1 MLSPQKIVDNADAV
15 AAVLDVIA
23 DITDMRA
30 VRTAEIVVAGVRA
43 ALGILGG
50 LSDGTLDVHDVDKRV
65 DALRDDLKVTDAKH
79 DAALAKKF
87 DVGGETD

>member
-23 DITDMRA
+23 DITDMQA
-30 VRTAEIVVAGVRA
+30 VRKAEVVVAGVRA
-43 ALGILGG
+43 AIALLEGLG
-50 LSDGTLDVHDVDKRV
+50 DGTLDAADIDKRV
-65 DALRDDLKVTDAKH
+65 DALRDDLKATDAKH

-87 DVGGETD
+87 DVGEAG